1 MIPLLDLKDLNQ
13 PMQARIEEA
22 LLRVARS
29 GRYVLGP
36 EVEAFEAEW
45 AAYCGTRYCV
55 GTGNALEALEIIL
68 RHYRLDRPGLEVIV
82 PSNTYIATWLAVTH
96 AGATVVPVEPDP
108 VTMNLDPRRVEQA
121 ITRRTV
127 AVIAVHLYGRCADMT
142 KLRAVAHRH
151 SLFLFE
157 DAAQAHG
164 ASHGGLRAG
173 SLGDAAAFSFYPSK
187 NLGALGDA
195 GAITTDDEELARAAR
210 RLRNYGGV
218 GRLDHTVI
226 GVNSRL
232 DELQA
237 AVLRAKLSHLDE
249 MNRSRRLR
257 AERYDAELADE
268 VTVPPEEPGHVYHQ
282 YVIRTKL
289 REALRRRLF
298 ERHGIEAHVHYPVPP
313 HLEGAYE
320 HLGLRRGA
328 LPVAEELAS
337 EVLSLPIGNSNY
349 VEALARTVRAEL
361 AELREVA

>member
-45 AAYCGTRYCV
+45 AEYCGVRHCV
-55 GTGNALEALEIIL
+55 GTANALEALEIIL
-68 RHYRLDRPGLEVIV
+68 RCYGIGPGMEVIV

-96 AGATVVPVEPDP
+96 AGATPVPVEPDL
-108 VTMNLDPRRVEQA
+108 VSMNLDPRRVEEAVTTRTRA
-121 ITRRTV
+121 I
-127 AVIAVHLYGRCADMT
+127 IAVHLYGRCADVT
-142 KLRAVAHRH
+142 KLDHIAQRH
-151 SLFLFE
+151 KLLLFE

-164 ASHGGLRAG
+164 AMHAGRRAG
-173 SLGDAAAFSFYPSK
+173 ALGDAAAFSFYPSK

-195 GAITTDDEELARAAR
+195 GAITTDDDALARKAR

-218 GRLDHTVI
+218 GRLDHTVRGI
-226 GVNSRL
+226 NSRL

-237 AVLRAKLSHLDE
+237 AVLRAKLPDLDLL
-249 MNRSRRLR
+249 NNQRRTRAWLYTDVLR
-257 AERYDAELADE
+257 DE
-268 VTVPPEEPGHVYHQ
+268 VETPYDEPGHVYHQ
-282 YVIRTKL
+282 YVIRTEH

-313 HLEGAYE
+313 HLEGAYAY
-320 HLGLRRGA
+320 LGLRRGA
-328 LPVAEELAS
+328 LPVAEVLGET
-337 EVLSLPIGNSNY
+337 VLSLPVGNANFTT
-349 VEALARTVRAEL
+349 ALANTVRDEVVA
-361 AELREVA
+361 LREVA